1 VAHSLPRQDAEKIF
15 SRLAPFI
22 DEKGLLGDLRG
33 TLSRAPER
41 LAGPV
46 RLAVVGQ
53 IKRGK
58 STLVNALIGQRLAA
72 TGPLETTFRINVF
85 KYGGERSARAFFS
98 DRPSA
103 DVPLESLASLTVRD
117 PGREAELATLKR
129 VVITLPEH
137 LLRSFE
143 LIDTPGLYSVYV
155 TDSANALEVI
165 DPEQAARMTKVSAE
179 ELQGADAVLYMFSR
193 DLGGADTEVVGRFL
207 GVAGRYPLGAMRT
220 IGIVSKCDSYWPP
233 PAGADPLGYDPI
245 KAVGQQKVSDYL
257 TAEPELGRLF
267 YEIIPIAGL
276 VAEGAQTIPA
286 EWFNWLQYL
295 AGRAP
300 DELLRLLRYRS
311 MFTRDELPG
320 VTLSAQQRRDL
331 DGSLG
336 PWGILLACRYLLDNC
351 SEEEV
356 RKKLVADSGVQR
368 VRDLAVSQF
377 GERRRLIKLDAILGD
392 IRRNIDDLPAPHS
405 RSAEANEQVTRVQD
419 AVERISDREEGL
431 QAIQVLRLA
440 GQRRLPLGGPELGRL
455 CRLLDPGTSCAARL
469 GLPDSTPPA
478 VLVEVADAEVTRWQR
493 RTDDLASTDP
503 EALAAIRLVLRTA
516 EGIQSQVRKAD
527 QMLRKAD
534 QLREKARLLL
544 D

>member
-1 VAHSLPRQDAEKIF
+1 
-15 SRLAPFI
+15 
-22 DEKGLLGDLRG
+22 
-33 TLSRAPER
+33 
-41 LAGPV
+41 
-46 RLAVVGQ
+46 
-53 IKRGK
+53 
-58 STLVNALIGQRLAA
+58 
-72 TGPLETTFRINVF
+72 
-85 KYGGERSARAFFS
+85 
-98 DRPSA
+98 
-103 DVPLESLASLTVRD
+103 
-117 PGREAELATLKR
+117 
-129 VVITLPEH
+129 
-137 LLRSFE
+137 
-143 LIDTPGLYSVYV
+143 
-155 TDSANALEVI
+155 
-165 DPEQAARMTKVSAE
+165 
-179 ELQGADAVLYMFSR
+179 
-193 DLGGADTEVVGRFL
+193 
-207 GVAGRYPLGAMRT
+207 
-220 IGIVSKCDSYWPP
+220 
-233 PAGADPLGYDPI
+233 
-245 KAVGQQKVSDYL
+245 
-257 TAEPELGRLF
+257 
-267 YEIIPIAGL
+267 
-276 VAEGAQTIPA
+276 
-286 EWFNWLQYL
+286 
-295 AGRAP
+295 
-300 DELLRLLRYRS
+300 
-311 MFTRDELPG
+311 
-320 VTLSAQQRRDL
+320 
-331 DGSLG
+331 
-336 PWGILLACRYLLDNC
+336 
-351 SEEEV
+351 V